1 MLSIALPVP
10 ATRRSLGRSLGRSFA
25 GSFGHSFAILA
36 ALNLTLAGCAVDP
49 AKDSAATAAVMVPG
63 SQTPS
68 EVTKVAAA
76 VAAGVAAGN
85 AASARPGATAASV
98 AQAAGAAAAAA
109 SGLKPFADV
118 TKDAKETIGLF
129 HAWQKDEKVWIEI
142 APDQF
147 NVPFQFTSN
156 LSRGV
161 GEQGVYGG
169 MMLGDQIVEWKRIG
183 NLVQLI
189 AKNYSF
195 TGGTNAPIV
204 QGVKEGFTDSLLG
217 AATVQSLPHP
227 ERQSVLVDANALL
240 LTDIPVGE
248 RFTTGI
254 HMRSY
259 TFDAKNSSFEAI
271 RNSPDQSS
279 FVVSAHYQNGRAT
292 LPPAS
297 ALAAAANPYPPFTTL
312 PDARSLFL
320 GYTYNFARLP
330 APMPP
335 RRADPRVGHFETAV
349 WDFSSDSKYSARTHY
364 VDRWRLEKKDPGA
377 ELSEPKEPIVF
388 YIDRNVPEKYRP
400 TVRAAILEWNK
411 AFEKIGFKDAIVVR
425 QQDAEGTINTFDARH
440 STVRW
445 FVSTDG
451 GFAIGPSTVD
461 SRTGEILNA
470 QIAIPEAWSR
480 DHRTFVVEQAP
491 FPSPSPGSPAGPAGG
506 AYPMALRDGNLCTI
520 AADALAEMQFGLDV
534 LEERGEIQAGSP
546 EAEAFVNASLKSAVM
561 HEVGHALGLRHN
573 FRAST
578 VYPLAK
584 LSDPAWGR
592 ERGLAG
598 SVMDYNPINIAA
610 NGEGQGAYFESTIGP
625 YDYWAIEYAYRD
637 LPKEAEADEL
647 EKIAA
652 RGSTD
657 PLLAFSSDEEAIAG
671 IDPDASRFDL
681 GSDPLVYLQKR
692 LLISQELWQ
701 RLQTKKLKPGESYAV
716 LRRTFD
722 AGFRQFARSAALIAK
737 YVGGVYYVRDYAGT
751 SQLPLTP
758 VPPAKQREALNLVA
772 TGIFSA
778 DSFKFK
784 PEFLR
789 SMGIDYLE
797 VGLDN
802 ATRMSPDFSLRA
814 RVLSLQVGMM
824 NTMLSDS
831 VLARIQES
839 EGKADAG
846 GSLTLSELFATVR
859 GSIWSELASGGSISA
874 ARRDLQ
880 REHVRRIAGVL
891 LRPSSTPADAVALFR
906 EEAKTLSRQIKAAAG
921 NDNRGGSRDAQTRAH
936 LIESAG
942 ILGDALKAP
951 LVRQGV

>member
-1 MLSIALPVP
+1 MRAFAVLVIASIA
-10 ATRRSLGRSLGRSFA
+10 
-25 GSFGHSFAILA
+25 
-36 ALNLTLAGCAVDP
+36 LAGCAVDP
-49 AKDSAATAAVMVPG
+49 PKESPAPAATPT
-63 SQTPS
+63 SQAPS

-109 SGLKPFADV
+109 TGLKPFADV
-118 TKDAKETIGLF
+118 IKDAKESVGLF
-129 HAWQKDEKVWIEI
+129 RTWQKEEKVWIEI

-147 NVPFQFTSN
+147 GTPFQFTSN

-195 TGGTNAPIV
+195 TGGANVPIA

-217 AATVQSLPHP
+217 ATTVQSLPHP
-227 ERQSVLVDANALL
+227 ERQTVLVDANALL

-259 TFDAKNSSFEAI
+259 SFDAKNSSFEAI
-271 RNSPDQSS
+271 KNSPDQSS
-279 FVVSAHYQNGRAT
+279 FVVSAHYQNSRAT
-292 LPPAS
+292 LPPSS
-297 ALAAAANPYPPFTTL
+297 ALTAASPYPPFTTL

-320 GYTYNFARLP
+320 GYTYSFAKLP
-330 APMPP
+330 APMTP
-335 RRADPRVGHFETAV
+335 RRADPRIGHFEVSV
-349 WDFSSDSKYSARTHY
+349 WDFSSDSKYSPRTHY
-364 VDRWRLEKKDPGA
+364 VGRWRLEKKDPEAETQGA
-377 ELSEPKEPIVF
+377 LSEPKAPIVF
-388 YIDRNVPEKYRP
+388 YVDRTVPEKYRS
-400 TVRAAILEWNK
+400 TVREGILEWNK
-411 AFEKIGFKDAIVVR
+411 AFEKIGFKDAIVVK
-425 QQDAEGTINTFDARH
+425 QQDAEGTVDTFDARH

-445 FVSTDG
+445 YVSTDG
-451 GFAIGPSTVD
+451 GFAIGPRTMD

-470 QIAIPEAWSR
+470 QVAIPEAWSR

-491 FPSPSPGSPAGPAGG
+491 SPFPSAAQTTE
-506 AYPMALRDGNLCTI
+506 AYPMALRDGNFCTY
-520 AADALAEMQFGLDV
+520 ATDALAEMQFGLDV
-534 LEERGEIQAGSP
+534 LEERGEIPAGSA
-546 EAEAFVNASLKSAVM
+546 EAEAFVNASLKAAVM

-578 VYPLAK
+578 AYPLGK
-584 LSDPAWGR
+584 LSDPTWTR

-598 SVMDYNPINIAA
+598 SVMDYSPINIAA
-610 NGEGQGAYFESTIGP
+610 NGEAQGAYFESTIGP
-625 YDYWAIEYAYRD
+625 YDYWAIEYAYRE
-637 LPKEAEADEL
+637 LPKETESEEL
-647 EKIAA
+647 AKIAG
-652 RGSTD
+652 RGAND

-671 IDPDASRFDL
+671 LDPDASRFDL
-681 GSDPLVYLQKR
+681 GSDPLVYLRKR
-692 LLISQELWQ
+692 LQISQELWQ
-701 RLQTKKLKPGESYAV
+701 RLQNKKLKPGESYAV

-722 AGFRQFARSAALIAK
+722 AGFRQFSTSAALIAK
-737 YVGGVYYVRDYAGT
+737 YVGGVHYVRDFAGT

-758 VPPAKQREALNLVA
+758 VPPAKQREALNIVA

-778 DSFKFK
+778 DSFRFK

-789 SMGIDYLE
+789 SMGVDYLDI
-797 VGLDN
+797 GLGN
-802 ATRMSPDFSLRA
+802 SSRFNPDFSLRA
-814 RVLSLQVGMM
+814 RVLSLQVRMM
-824 NTMLSDS
+824 NTMLSDT
-831 VLARIQES
+831 VLARIQDS
-839 EGKADAG
+839 EGKVGSADQA
-846 GSLTLSELFATVR
+846 LTLVELFATVR
-859 GSIWSELASGGSISA
+859 GSIWSELAGGGPIPA
-874 ARRDLQ
+874 PRRDLQ

-891 LRPSSTPADAVALFR
+891 VRPSGPSADAVALFR
-906 EEAKTLSRQIKAAAG
+906 EEAKTLSKEIKAAAG
-921 NDNRGGSRDAQTRAH
+921 GDKRGGKSDAQTRAH

-942 ILGDALKAP
+942 ILDEALKAP

>member
-1 MLSIALPVP
+1 MFSLDPLLRPLTRALV
-10 ATRRSLGRSLGRSFA
+10 
-25 GSFGHSFAILA
+25 ILA
-36 ALNLTLAGCAVDP
+36 TASVVLGGCAVDP
-49 AKDSAATAAVMVPG
+49 AKDSSATAPAPAA
-63 SQTPS
+63 QPPS

-109 SGLKPFADV
+109 TGLKPFADV
-118 TKDAKETIGLF
+118 AKDAKETVGLF
-129 HAWQKDEKVWIEI
+129 RTWQKDEKVWIEI

-147 NVPFQFTSN
+147 KVPFQFTSN

-189 AKNYSF
+189 AKNYAF

-217 AATVQSLPHP
+217 STTVQSLPHP

-259 TFDAKNSSFEAI
+259 SFDAKNSSFEAI
-271 RNSPDQSS
+271 KNSPDQSS
-279 FVVSAHYQNGRAT
+279 FVVSAHYQNARAT
-292 LPPAS
+292 LPPSS
-297 ALAAAANPYPPFTTL
+297 ALSATSSPYPPFTTL
-312 PDARSLFL
+312 PDGRSLFL
-320 GYTYNFARLP
+320 GYTYSFAKLP
-330 APMPP
+330 PPMTP
-335 RRADPRVGHFETAV
+335 RRADPRIGHFEVPV
-349 WDFSSDSKYSARTHY
+349 WDFSSDSKYSAKTHY
-364 VDRWRLEKKDPGA
+364 VDRWRLEKKDPQA
-377 ELSEPKEPIVF
+377 EVSEPKEPIVF
-388 YIDRNVPEKYRP
+388 YIDRTVPEKYRP
-400 TVRAAILEWNK
+400 TVREAILEWNK
-411 AFEKIGFKDAIVVR
+411 AFEKAGFKDAIVVK
-425 QQDAEGTINTFDARH
+425 QQDAEGTIDTFDARH

-470 QIAIPEAWSR
+470 QVAIPEAWSR

-491 FPSPSPGSPAGPAGG
+491 FPPPSPLPSATPAAD
-506 AYPMALRDGNLCTI
+506 AYPMALRDGNFCTY
-520 AADALAEMQFGLDV
+520 AADALNEMQFGLDV
-534 LEERGEIQAGSP
+534 LEERGEIQAGSA

-598 SVMDYNPINIAA
+598 SVMDYSPINIAV
-610 NGEGQGAYFESTIGP
+610 NGEAQGVYFDSTIGP
-625 YDYWAIEYAYRD
+625 YDYWAIEYAYRE
-637 LPKEAEADEL
+637 LPKETESEEL
-647 EKIAA
+647 AKIAS
-652 RGSTD
+652 RGATD

-671 IDPDASRFDL
+671 LDPDASRFDL
-681 GSDPLVYLQKR
+681 GADPLAYLQKR
-692 LLISQELWQ
+692 LQISQELWQ

-722 AGFRQFARSAALIAK
+722 AGFRQFSRSAALIAK
-737 YVGGVYYVRDYAGT
+737 YVGGVYYVRDFAGT
-751 SQLPLTP
+751 AQLPLTP
-758 VPPAKQREALNLVA
+758 VPPSKQREALNIVA
-772 TGIFSA
+772 AGIFSA
-778 DSFKFK
+778 DSFRFK
-784 PEFLR
+784 PDFLR
-789 SMGIDYLE
+789 SMGIDYLDI
-797 VGLDN
+797 GLGN
-802 ATRMSPDFSLRA
+802 TNRFNPDFSLRT

-824 NTMLSDS
+824 NTMLSDA

-839 EGKADAG
+839 EAKVGAG
-846 GSLTLSELFATVR
+846 QALTLPELFAALR
-859 GSIWSELASGGSISA
+859 GSIWNELGTNSSIPA
-874 ARRDLQ
+874 PRRDLQ
-880 REHVRRIAGVL
+880 REHVRRVAGVL
-891 LRPSSTPADAVALFR
+891 VRPASTPADAVALFR
-906 EEAKTLSRQIKAAAG
+906 EEAKTLSKEIKAASAG
-921 NDNRGGSRDAQTRAH
+921 GNRRGVNRDAPTRAH

-942 ILGDALKAP
+942 ILDEALKAP

>member
-1 MLSIALPVP
+1 MLPTDPSLFP
-10 ATRRSLGRSLGRSFA
+10 ATRSLFAVALASLV
-25 GSFGHSFAILA
+25 
-36 ALNLTLAGCAVDP
+36 LAGCAVEP
-49 AKDSAATAAVMVPG
+49 ARDSAPRSGTPTAQSP
-63 SQTPS
+63 T

-109 SGLKPFADV
+109 TGLKPFAEV
-118 TKDAKETIGLF
+118 IKDAKDTVGLF
-129 HAWQKDEKVWIEI
+129 RTWQKDEKVWIEI

-147 NVPFQFTSN
+147 GTPFQFTSN

-169 MMLGDQIVEWKRIG
+169 MMLGDQLVEWKRIG

-189 AKNYSF
+189 AKNHAF

-217 AATVQSLPHP
+217 SASVASLPHP
-227 ERQSVLVDANALL
+227 ERHSVLVDANALL

-271 RNSPDQSS
+271 KNSPEVSS

-292 LPPAS
+292 LPPSS
-297 ALAAAANPYPPFTTL
+297 ALAAAASPYPPFTTL

-320 GYTYNFARLP
+320 GYTYSFAKLP
-330 APMPP
+330 APMTP
-335 RRADPRVGHFETAV
+335 RRADPRIGHFEVAV
-349 WDFSSDSKYSARTHY
+349 WDFSSDSKYSAKTHY
-364 VDRWRLEKKDPGA
+364 VDRWRLEKKDPRA
-377 ELSEPKEPIVF
+377 AVSEPNEPIVF
-388 YIDRNVPEKYRP
+388 YIDRNVPEKYRG
-400 TVRAAILEWNK
+400 TVREAILEWNK
-411 AFEKIGFKDAIVVR
+411 AFEKVGFKDAIVVK
-425 QQDAEGTINTFDARH
+425 QQDAEGTVDTFDARH

-461 SRTGEILNA
+461 TRTGEILNA
-470 QIAIPEAWSR
+470 QVAIPEAWSR

-491 FPSPSPGSPAGPAGG
+491 FPSPSPTPASE
-506 AYPMALRDGNLCTI
+506 AYPMALRDGNFCSY

-534 LEERGEIQAGSP
+534 LEERGEILAGSA
-546 EAEAFVNASLKSAVM
+546 EAEAFVNASLKAAVM

-584 LSDPAWGR
+584 LSDPAWSR
-592 ERGLAG
+592 ERGLGG
-598 SVMDYNPINIAA
+598 SVMDYSPINIAV
-610 NGEGQGAYFESTIGP
+610 NGEAQGAYFESTIGP
-625 YDYWAIEYAYRD
+625 YDYWAIEYAYRE
-637 LPKEAEADEL
+637 LPKETESEEL
-647 EKIAA
+647 AKIAG
-652 RGSTD
+652 RGASD

-671 IDPDASRFDL
+671 LDPDASRFDL

-701 RLQTKKLKPGESYAV
+701 RLQTKKLKPGESYAM

-722 AGFRQFARSAALIAK
+722 AGFRQFTRSAALIAK
-737 YVGGVYYVRDYAGT
+737 YVGGVYYVRDFAGT

-758 VPPAKQREALNLVA
+758 VPPAKQRQALTIVA
-772 TGIFSA
+772 SGIFSA
-778 DSFKFK
+778 DSFRFK

-789 SMGIDYLE
+789 SMGIDYLDI
-797 VGLDN
+797 GLTN
-802 ATRMSPDFSLRA
+802 TARFNPDFSLRA
-814 RVLSLQVGMM
+814 RVLSVQVGMM
-824 NTMLSDS
+824 NTMLSDA
-831 VLARIQES
+831 VLARIQDSES
-839 EGKADAG
+839 KVSSTDQA
-846 GSLTLSELFATVR
+846 LTLPELFAALR
-859 GSIWSELASGGSISA
+859 SSIWSELATGGSISGP
-874 ARRDLQ
+874 RRDLQ
-880 REHVRRIAGVL
+880 REHLRRVAGVL
-891 LRPSSTPADAVALFR
+891 IRPAAGSADAAALFR
-906 EEAKTLSRQIKAAAG
+906 EEAKTLAKEIKAATAKSG
-921 NDNRGGSRDAQTRAH
+921 KRDAQTRAH

-942 ILGDALKAP
+942 VLDEALKAP

>member
-1 MLSIALPVP
+1 MLPVNSLLRP
-10 ATRRSLGRSLGRSFA
+10 ATRSLIVLAIA
-25 GSFGHSFAILA
+25 GLA
-36 ALNLTLAGCAVDP
+36 FSGCAVDP
-49 AKDSAATAAVMVPG
+49 ARDAPATPAAPAAPSAQAPT
-63 SQTPS
+63 

-109 SGLKPFADV
+109 TGLKPFAEV
-118 TKDAKETIGLF
+118 IKDAKETVGLF
-129 HAWQKDEKVWIEI
+129 RTWQKDEKVWIEI
-142 APDQF
+142 GPDQF
-147 NVPFQFTSN
+147 LTPFQFTSN

-189 AKNYSF
+189 AKNYAF

-217 AATVQSLPHP
+217 ATSVASLPHP

-248 RFTTGI
+248 RFTVGI

-259 TFDAKNSSFEAI
+259 TFDAKNSSFESI
-271 RNSPDQSS
+271 KNSPEVSS
-279 FVVSAHYQNGRAT
+279 FVVSAHYQNGRAS
-292 LPPAS
+292 LPPSS

-312 PDARSLFL
+312 PDPRSLFL
-320 GYTYNFARLP
+320 GYTYSFAKLP
-330 APMPP
+330 SPMPP
-335 RRADPRVGHFETAV
+335 RRADPRIGHFEVAV
-349 WDFSSDSKYSARTHY
+349 WDFSSDSKYSAKTHY
-364 VDRWRLEKKDPGA
+364 VDRWRLEKKDSQAAAQGT
-377 ELSEPKEPIVF
+377 LSEPKEPIVF
-388 YIDRNVPEKYRP
+388 YIDRNVPEKYRL
-400 TVRAAILEWNK
+400 TVREAILEWNK
-411 AFEKIGFKDAIVVR
+411 AFEKLGFKDAIVVK
-425 QQDAEGTINTFDARH
+425 QQDAEGTVDTFDARH

-470 QIAIPEAWSR
+470 QVAIPEAWSR

-491 FPSPSPGSPAGPAGG
+491 FPAPSPLPSAATGAE
-506 AYPMALRDGNLCTI
+506 AYPMALRDGNFCTY
-520 AADALAEMQFGLDV
+520 AADALNEMQFGLDV
-534 LEERGEIQAGSP
+534 LEERGEIQAGSA

-584 LSDPAWGR
+584 LSDPSWGR
-592 ERGLAG
+592 ERGLGG
-598 SVMDYNPINIAA
+598 SVMDYSPINIAV
-610 NGEGQGAYFESTIGP
+610 NGEAQGAYFESTIGP
-625 YDYWAIEYAYRD
+625 YDYWAIEYAYRE
-637 LPKEAEADEL
+637 LPKESEAEEL
-647 EKIAA
+647 AKIAA
-652 RGSTD
+652 RGATD

-692 LLISQELWQ
+692 LQISQELWQ

-722 AGFRQFARSAALIAK
+722 AGFRQFTRSAALIAK
-737 YVGGVYYVRDYAGT
+737 YVGGVYYVRDFAGT

-758 VPPAKQREALNLVA
+758 VPPAKQRQALNIVA
-772 TGIFSA
+772 AGIFSA
-778 DSFKFK
+778 DSFRFK
-784 PEFLR
+784 PEFMR
-789 SMGIDYLE
+789 SMGIDYLDI
-797 VGLDN
+797 GLGGN
-802 ATRMSPDFSLRA
+802 TGRFNPDFSLRA
-814 RVLSLQVGMM
+814 RVLSVQVGMM
-824 NTMLSDS
+824 NAMLSDAVIS
-831 VLARIQES
+831 RIQDSES
-839 EGKADAG
+839 KVGRADQA
-846 GSLTLSELFATVR
+846 LTLPELFATLR
-859 GSIWSELASGGSISA
+859 GSIWGELGTGASITGP
-874 ARRDLQ
+874 RRDLQ
-880 REHVRRIAGVL
+880 REHLRRISGVL
-891 LRPSSTPADAVALFR
+891 IRPSSASADAAALFR
-906 EEAKTLSRQIKAAAG
+906 EEAKALSKEIKAATARVG
-921 NDNRGGSRDAQTRAH
+921 NRDAQTRAH

-942 ILGDALKAP
+942 ILDDALKAP

>member
-1 MLSIALPVP
+1 
-10 ATRRSLGRSLGRSFA
+10 
-25 GSFGHSFAILA
+25 
-36 ALNLTLAGCAVDP
+36 VDR
-49 AKDSAATAAVMVPG
+49 DRT
-63 SQTPS
+63 
-68 EVTKVAAA
+68 
-76 VAAGVAAGN
+76 
-85 AASARPGATAASV
+85 
-98 AQAAGAAAAAA
+98 
-109 SGLKPFADV
+109 
-118 TKDAKETIGLF
+118 
-129 HAWQKDEKVWIEI
+129 
-142 APDQF
+142 DQF

-248 RFTTGI
+248 RFTAGI

-320 GYTYNFARLP
+320 GYTYNFAKLP
-330 APMPP
+330 TPMVP
-335 RRADPRVGHFETAV
+335 RRADPRIGHFETSV

-364 VDRWRLEKKDPGA
+364 VDRWR
-377 ELSEPKEPIVF
+377 
-388 YIDRNVPEKYRP
+388 
-400 TVRAAILEWNK
+400 
-411 AFEKIGFKDAIVVR
+411 
-425 QQDAEGTINTFDARH
+425 
-440 STVRW
+440 
-445 FVSTDG
+445 
-451 GFAIGPSTVD
+451 
-461 SRTGEILNA
+461 SRRRI
-470 QIAIPEAWSR
+470 R
-480 DHRTFVVEQAP
+480 RRRCR
-491 FPSPSPGSPAGPAGG
+491 SPGSRSFSTSTATSREVPAYGARGDPRVEQGVREDRLQGRDRRQAAGRGRDGRHLRRPALDGALVRLDRRRLRDRTLHRRLAHRRDPQCAGRDSGGVVARSPHVRRRAGAVPVAFARAARQHRRAG
-506 AYPMALRDGNLCTI
+506 AYPMALRDGNLCTF

-584 LSDPAWGR
+584 LSDPAWSR

-598 SVMDYNPINIAA
+598 SVMDYSPINIAA

-637 LPKEAEADEL
+637 LPKETESDEL
-647 EKIAA
+647 EKIAG
-652 RGSTD
+652 RGATD
-657 PLLAFSSDEEAIAG
+657 PLLAFSSDEEVIAG
-671 IDPDASRFDL
+671 LDPDASRFDL

-737 YVGGVYYVRDYAGT
+737 YVGGIYYVRDYAGT

-758 VPPAKQREALNLVA
+758 VPPAKQREALNIVA

-797 VGLDN
+797 VGLSS
-802 ATRMSPDFSLRA
+802 TSRMNPDFSLRT

-824 NTMLSDS
+824 NTMLSDA

-839 EGKADAG
+839 EEKVGAG
-846 GSLTLSELFATVR
+846 GALTLHELFATVR
-859 GSIWSELASGGSISA
+859 ASIWSELAAGGSISA
-874 ARRDLQ
+874 PRRDLQ
-880 REHVRRIAGVL
+880 REHVRRIASVL

-906 EEAKTLSRQIKAAAG
+906 EEAKTLSKEIKAAAG
-921 NDNRGGSRDAQTRAH
+921 TGGRVGNVGGNLGGNRSASRDAQTRAH
-936 LIESAG
+936 LSESAG
-942 ILGDALKAP
+942 ILDEALKAP